1 LSELLIRQEAGETID
16 AAELAREVEIA
27 ILAQTDPLGA
37 TRCLRFNHLQPPFD
51 NIRMRQAV
59 LAVAEQA
66 DFMTAVAGDPQ
77 NWTLSLVLHVRQPD
91 GERCRF
97 DSADEQARFRQA
109 KKLIGEAGYK
119 GEKIVLLDPV
129 DIPIAHAEA
138 LVANDLLKKLGL
150 AVELA
155 TSDWG
160 HCSDAARVKKAD
172 RRRWVEPL
180 PDRVG
185 ADTLDPTVNVMLR
198 ANGSSAWFGCRT
210 TTGSRHCAW
219 TG

>member
-1 LSELLIRQEAGETID
+1 
-16 AAELAREVEIA
+16 
-27 ILAQTDPLGA
+27 
-37 TRCLRFNHLQPPFD
+37 
-51 NIRMRQAV
+51 M
-59 LAVAEQA
+59 
-66 DFMTAVAGDPQ
+66 
-77 NWTLSLVLHVRQPD
+77 
-91 GERCRF
+91 
-97 DSADEQARFRQA
+97 
-109 KKLIGEAGYK
+109 
-119 GEKIVLLDPV
+119 LDPV

-185 ADTLDPTVNVMLR
+185 WRRHARSDGERHAARQWQQRVVRLPNDDRLEALRMDWLNTSDSEARQEIAAKIQQRAFEVVPYIPTGQWSPKTAYRKNIEGVIAAPAFFMWNVEK
-198 ANGSSAWFGCRT
+198 A
-210 TTGSRHCAW
+210 
-219 TG
+219 

>member
-1 LSELLIRQEAGETID
+1 MSKRD
-16 AAELAREVEIA
+16 
-27 ILAQTDPLGA
+27 
-37 TRCLRFNHLQPPFD
+37 FD
-51 NIRMRQAV
+51 K
-59 LAVAEQA
+59 
-66 DFMTAVAGDPQ
+66 
-77 NWTLSLVLHVRQPD
+77 
-91 GERCRF
+91 
-97 DSADEQARFRQA
+97 A

-160 HCSDAARVKKAD
+160 TVVTRRASKKPID
-172 RRRWVEPL
+172 EGGWNLFPTGWG
-180 PDRVG
+180 G

-198 ANGSSAWFGCRT
+198 ANGSSAWFGWPNDDRLEALRMDWLNT
-210 TTGSRHCAW
+210 SDSEARQEIAAKIQQRAFEVVPYIPTGQWSPKTAYRKNIEGVIAAPAFFMW
-219 TG
+219 NVEKA